1 MVRTLPLL
9 LLAALSAPAQDL
21 CRNGLFTQDQAGL
34 QLARVTGSGPAF
46 FLQDTTAGCPQK
58 GAACQKKES
67 AAPGAELLVSKV
79 SNGYACAWQTLDAMG
94 WLPVSRLDFNGAFE
108 RNPPLALWAGD
119 WKFFDNHLVISV
131 LPDGRRLHV
140 KGTAFWHGLST
151 THEGAVTADGTPSA
165 NSVVLREAGCE
176 LRLTLI
182 GGRIAAADNN
192 SCGGANVRFTGV
204 YEAPRPAFEARS
216 VSSMKYGHNSDGQET
231 VDITNVSFEL
241 AQTASEHRL
250 ILRKTHT
257 ENNAVDDMGNEPK
270 ITIEAWPLGID
281 LKEKPLYSI
290 SLDGQGASVVD
301 NALLVVDRT
310 QETPWWSV
318 YHLADGKPFFTSFAP
333 LVRFSLTEI
342 VQTERYAG
350 LEIPEDDIA
359 DKRLKAPGV
368 IGVLTYADEDRV
380 RREALITCEN
390 IERAQVLRSFAD
402 TTFELAAVN
411 KSIRITLT
419 PFDPTGHTPSAVI
432 TIPVVNDDLD
442 LAHARLPVGVHVAAW
457 KR

>member
-1 MVRTLPLL
+1 MVRTLLL
-9 LLAALSAPAQDL
+9 LFLATLSASGQDV
-21 CRNGLFTQDQAGL
+21 CRNGLFTQDQKDL
-34 QLARVTGSGPAF
+34 QLARVTGSDRAV
-46 FLQDTTAGCPQK
+46 FLQDSTAGCPQK
-58 GAACQKKES
+58 GAACRKNES
-67 AAPGAELLVSKV
+67 AAPGAELIVSKV
-79 SNGYACAWQTLDAMG
+79 RDGFACAWQTLDAMG

-108 RNPPLALWAGD
+108 RNPPVATWVGD
-119 WKFFDNHLVISV
+119 WKFFDNHLVISL

-140 KGTAFWHGLST
+140 KGAAFWHGLST
-151 THEGAVTADGTPSA
+151 THEGAVTADGAPSG
-165 NSVVLREAGCE
+165 NGVVLSEGGCE

-192 SCGGANVRFTGV
+192 ACGGANVRFTGV

-241 AQTASEHRL
+241 AQTAAERRL

-270 ITIEAWPLGID
+270 ITVEAWPLGID

-290 SLDGQGASVVD
+290 TLDGQDAGVVD

-318 YHLADGKPFFTSFAP
+318 YHLADGKPFFDTFAP
-333 LVRFSLTEI
+333 LVRFSLTQV

-350 LEIPEDDIA
+350 LQIPEDDVA
-359 DKRLKAPGV
+359 DKRLKAPAV

-380 RREALITCEN
+380 RREALITAEN
-390 IERAQVLRSFAD
+390 VERAQVLRSFAD
-402 TTFELAAVN
+402 TTFQLAAAN
-411 KSIRITLT
+411 QTIRITLT
-419 PFDPTGHTPSAVI
+419 PFDPSGHSPAAVI
-432 TIPVVNDDLD
+432 TVPVVNDDLD
-442 LAHARLPVGVHVAAW
+442 LAHARLPVGIHLAAW